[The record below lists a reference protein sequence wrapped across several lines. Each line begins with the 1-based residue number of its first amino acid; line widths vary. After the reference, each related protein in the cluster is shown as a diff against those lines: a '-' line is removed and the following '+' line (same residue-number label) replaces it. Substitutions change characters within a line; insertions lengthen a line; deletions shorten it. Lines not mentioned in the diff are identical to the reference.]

1 MKKIMIFALVAL
13 AMCACD
19 NKKKEFNEQLLQ
31 NDSLRS
37 IVSQQENEI
46 NDLMSVLN
54 EVQEGFAAI
63 NAAEGRITVERQQG
77 ENGNRETMR
86 ENIAEIQRTL
96 QMNRELIGNLRQQ
109 LKESNIYSQQLKTTL
124 EATIENLTK
133 EMEAKTAEI
142 QRLNEEIA
150 KRDATIADQRVAI
163 SDLNTNVKDL
173 SDQNDKKA
181 QTVAQQDKDLHTAY
195 YVFGT
200 KKELKEQ
207 SILDGGDVLRS
218 GNFSKD
224 YFTKIDIRTMKS
236 IRLYSK
242 TAKLLTSH
250 PAGSY
255 SLDKDNQ
262 GQYTLRITDADR
274 FWSISK
280 YLVVLVK

>member
-1 MKKIMIFALVAL
+1 MKKIIIFALVAL

>member
-1 MKKIMIFALVAL
+1 MIFALVAL

-207 SILDGGDVLRS
+207 NILDGGDVLRS

>member
-1 MKKIMIFALVAL
+1 MIFALVAL